1 MKNVHILILSLL
13 LLLTSCT
20 EQKYTHIGQEI
31 IDGKVSATK
40 RGYSGRIAELPKLWV
55 QTDKV
60 TKEIEIPFEYE
71 GRWKVGDS
79 CLLIIQKYKEIQ
91 DEKHTRNTNTK
102 TK

>member
-1 MKNVHILILSLL
+1 M
-13 LLLTSCT
+13 SCT
-20 EQKYTHIGQEI
+20 EPKYVSIGQEI
-31 IDGKVSATK
+31 VDGKVSATK
-40 RGYSGRIAELPKLWV
+40 RGHGGRISELPKLWV

-91 DEKHTRNTNTK
+91 NGK
-102 TK
+102 